1 MSVSLDFP
9 AVLCTGVD
17 PLVMGR
23 SQDPLQRYF
32 AHMTVALE
40 EAVLLLIVLHAM
52 GLERVWGFQRLAPLD
67 RPWIDETGLVL
78 GLLGLALCRA
88 AQATMGNSWRVGI
101 DETRPT
107 RLIETGVFRYIR
119 NPTYTGLFTIIL
131 GLWIIWPTAFIT
143 LFGVCTSPGVPVSHD
158 LPDILA
164 PSGIEDAPVAVSRR
178 DEVGRVGGYLP
189 ERMVSICT
197 AGSRLSWVS
206 TWE

>member
-40 EAVLLLIVLHAM
+40 GAVLLLIVLHAM

-107 RLIETGVFRYIR
+107 GLIETGVFRYIR
-119 NPTYTGLFTIIL
+119 NPTYTGLFTMIL

-143 LFGVCTSPGVPVSHD
+143 LFGVLFVVLLEVQVRSEERFLLDQHGERYAAYRARTKRHVPCV
-158 LPDILA
+158 
-164 PSGIEDAPVAVSRR
+164 
-178 DEVGRVGGYLP
+178 Y
-189 ERMVSICT
+189 
-197 AGSRLSWVS
+197 
-206 TWE
+206 